1 MKRKLPLAETSG
13 MAIKNLKSNKFRS
26 LLTMLGI
33 VIGNASVITL
43 VGVGRGAQNLAE
55 NQLSNLG
62 ANVLFVVPGNNDTR
76 RRGVAFPKNLVLKD
90 AKAIEEQVPTVKRV
104 APQISSNEVIQT
116 GSKSTS
122 SSISG
127 VTSDF
132 LIVRSFEIAK
142 GRFIN
147 DQDTKGAKNVVVI
160 GPDLEEKL
168 FNEREGL
175 GERIRIKDQSFE
187 IVGVMK
193 PKGAVFGNNQDEN
206 AYIPL
211 STMVS
216 RITGKDPTYGISLSF
231 ISVEAINEKST
242 KAAKFQITNLL
253 RQRHKIIRDDDFAV
267 RSQKDALQIVS
278 TITGGLTLMLA
289 AIGGISLLVGGIGIM
304 NIMLVSVSE
313 RTEEIG
319 LRKALGAR
327 RLDISTQF
335 LIESLILSSLGG
347 IAGTGLGLTT
357 VKVVALL
364 TPLPATI
371 GFGTVFI
378 TVIISGTIGLTFGV
392 LPAKRAAK
400 LDPITA
406 LKKFINSIFLSKKF
420 YFLISTLENL
430 FLNISEKLMKSSNRK
445 GHYTIRIIRKVLKI
459 YG

>member
-1 MKRKLPLAETSG
+1 MKTKLPLSETTA
-13 MAIKNLKSNKFRS
+13 MAINNLKSNKFRS

-90 AKAIEEQVPTVKRV
+90 ATAIEQQVPTVKRV

-116 GSKSTS
+116 GAKSTS

-127 VTSDF
+127 VTADF

-147 DQDTKGAKNVVVI
+147 DQDNKGAKNVVVI

-168 FNEREGL
+168 FNERSGL

-193 PKGAVFGNNQDEN
+193 PKGAVFGSNQDEN

-231 ISVEAINEKST
+231 ISVEAINENST

-357 VKVVALL
+357 VKVVAFL

-371 GFGTVFI
+371 GFGTVLI
-378 TVIISGTIGLTFGV
+378 TVIISSTIGLTFGV

-406 LKKFINSIFLSKKF
+406 LRSL
-420 YFLISTLENL
+420 
-430 FLNISEKLMKSSNRK
+430 
-445 GHYTIRIIRKVLKI
+445 
-459 YG
+459 

>member
-1 MKRKLPLAETSG
+1 MKRKLRLTETAG

-62 ANVLFVVPGNNDTR
+62 ANVLFVVPGSNDTR

-127 VTSDF
+127 VTNEF

-147 DQDTKGAKNVVVI
+147 DQDTIGAKNVVVI

-168 FNEREGL
+168 FDKKEGL

-193 PKGAVFGNNQDEN
+193 PKGAVFGSNQDEN

-231 ISVEAINEKST
+231 ISVEAINEKSI

-278 TITGGLTLMLA
+278 TITGGLTLLLA

-347 IAGTGLGLTT
+347 VAGTGLGLTT
-357 VKVVALL
+357 IKIVALL
-364 TPLPATI
+364 SPLPATI

-378 TVIISGTIGLTFGV
+378 TVFISGTIGLTFGV
-392 LPAKRAAK
+392 LPAKRAAR

-406 LKKFINSIFLSKKF
+406 LRSL
-420 YFLISTLENL
+420 
-430 FLNISEKLMKSSNRK
+430 
-445 GHYTIRIIRKVLKI
+445 
-459 YG
+459 

>member
-1 MKRKLPLAETSG
+1 MKRKLPLAETTG

-90 AKAIEEQVPTVKRV
+90 AIAIEQQVPTVRRV

-116 GSKSTS
+116 GSRSTS

-127 VTSDF
+127 ITSDF

-142 GRFIN
+142 GRFIS

-168 FNEREGL
+168 FDEREGL
-175 GERIRIKDQSFE
+175 GKRIRIKDQSFE

-193 PKGAVFGNNQDEN
+193 PKGAVFGSNQDEN

-211 STMVS
+211 TTMVS

-231 ISVEAINEKST
+231 ISVEALNEKAT

-335 LIESLILSSLGG
+335 LIESLILATLGG
-347 IAGTGLGLTT
+347 IAGTGLGFST
-357 VKVVALL
+357 VRLVALL

-371 GFGTVFI
+371 GYVTVVI
-378 TVIISGTIGLTFGV
+378 TVIISGSIGLTFGV

-406 LKKFINSIFLSKKF
+406 LRSL
-420 YFLISTLENL
+420 
-430 FLNISEKLMKSSNRK
+430 
-445 GHYTIRIIRKVLKI
+445 
-459 YG
+459 